1 MIGYRT
7 VVRFVIAACAG
18 LLRLAVLALALA
30 GFWAPLALAQA
41 QPPAAEPAKTPP
53 QIQLFLDLLEDP
65 QVRSWLEQQRSGRA
79 AAVEQQEAAPMM
91 SPERFATGID
101 MIREN
106 LSALIA
112 AIPQLPDELQRV
124 WIILLL
130 EFQDDGLIR
139 IAWLIGFFVAL
150 GFSAEWL
157 YRFALRA
164 VPEWLD
170 RLPLDTPAARVR
182 AMRPMFSAMVAP
194 GNSDTSCGRYPTYR
208 PNSARGQSATSAP
221 SSRTCPA
228 LGRRTPTRSRASELF
243 PAADGPTMA
252 SASPGASSKLI
263 LRRIGR
269 SEFGK
274 AQERLSTVSRPS
286 GRGKG
291 NPNRGRPS
299 LASTSR
305 TRL

>member
-7 VVRFVIAACAG
+7 VVFFVIAACAG

-30 GFWAPLALAQA
+30 GFWAPLAFAQA

-91 SPERFATGID
+91 SPERLATGIA
-101 MIREN
+101 MILED
-106 LSALIA
+106 LPALIA
-112 AIPQLPDELQRV
+112 AIPPLPDGPQRL
-124 WIILLL
+124 WTI
-130 EFQDDGLIR
+130 
-139 IAWLIGFFVAL
+139 WLIGFFVAL

-182 AMRPMFSAMVAP
+182 AMLVRLGYGIGVVA
-194 GNSDTSCGRYPTYR
+194 
-208 PNSARGQSATSAP
+208 AF
-221 SSRTCPA
+221 A
-228 LGRRTPTRSRASELF
+228 LGSI
-243 PAADGPTMA
+243 
-252 SASPGASSKLI
+252 GAFLPFRWPPL
-263 LRRIGR
+263 LRDIV
-269 SEFGK
+269 
-274 AQERLSTVSRPS
+274 LSY
-286 GRGKG
+286 
-291 NPNRGRPS
+291 
-299 LASTSR
+299 L
-305 TRL
+305 L